1 MIRILGL
8 AGLAVLAL
16 AALAGPDLVGQDP
29 ARQGL
34 MNTLLPPGSPGHLL
48 GTDHLG
54 RDIAAR
60 LLSGAQLT
68 LTLAAIAVATAA
80 FTGVALGMIAGWRGR
95 VLDRV
100 LSSLADGVLAIPG
113 LLLVLLLAAIW
124 PDSWLALY
132 LGLSLTLWV
141 EFFRIT
147 RARTHVLMRAPAV
160 EAARLMGLGPLHI
173 VRRHLWPELS
183 GQVLTLAA
191 FGAATVVTALATLG
205 FLSVGLRPPTAE
217 WGVMMAEA
225 LSSWLEA
232 PWNVL
237 APVICL
243 ALTVALLR
251 MAAGKREFE

>member
-1 MIRILGL
+1 MRIFGL
-8 AGLAVLAL
+8 AGLGVLAL
-16 AALAGPDLVGQDP
+16 AAIAGPDLVGHDP
-29 ARQGL
+29 ARQNL
-34 MNTLLPPGSPGHLL
+34 LNTLLPPGSPGHLL

-54 RDIAAR
+54 RDLAAR
-60 LLSGAQLT
+60 VLSGAQLT

-80 FTGVALGMIAGWRGR
+80 FAGVGLGMIAGWRGR
-95 VLDRV
+95 VVDRV

-124 PDSWLALY
+124 PGSWLALY

-147 RARTHVLMRAPAV
+147 RARTYVLMRTPAV
-160 EAARLMGLGPLHI
+160 QAARLMGLGPLHI

-183 GQVLTLAA
+183 DHVLTLAA

-205 FLSVGLRPPTAE
+205 FISVGLRPPTAE
-217 WGVMMAEA
+217 WGVMMSEG

-237 APVICL
+237 APVVSL

-251 MAAGKREFE
+251 MAAGRSEVE